1 MIFAFNDHSKS
12 CNKQM
17 KTPISD
23 FFKKGVT

>member
-1 MIFAFNDHSKS
+1 MILAFNDHSKS
-12 CNKQM
+12 CDKQM